1 MNINSDFSQSDE
13 NFPSAVTAMDHLM
26 GWLFDNFIE
35 PKQDDLD
42 EDETMLLA
50 VMGVTLKEIAR
61 RADAYDQ
68 MQDSSDHFSRN

>member
-1 MNINSDFSQSDE
+1 MNIKKDYSSDDSFE
-13 NFPSAVTAMDHLM
+13 TAIDAMEHTM
-26 GWLFDNFIE
+26 GWLFETFIE
-35 PKQDDLD
+35 PKQGEID

-68 MQDSSDHFSRN
+68 MQNNSEQFSRN

>member
-13 NFPSAVTAMDHLM
+13 NFPNAVSAMDHAM

-35 PKQDDLD
+35 PKQDELD
-42 EDETMLLA
+42 ESDTMLLA

-68 MQDSSDHFSRN
+68 IQDSSNDFSRN

>member
-13 NFPSAVTAMDHLM
+13 NFPNAVTAMDHAM

-35 PKQDDLD
+35 PKQDELD
-42 EDETMLLA
+42 ENENTLLA

-68 MQDSSDHFSRN
+68 MQNGSDDFSRN

>member
-1 MNINSDFSQSDE
+1 MNINHDYSQSDE
-13 NFPSAVTAMDHLM
+13 NFPNAVTAMDHAM

-42 EDETMLLA
+42 ENETMLLA

-68 MQDSSDHFSRN
+68 MQDISEYFSRN